1 MIWKII
7 FGLWLTGAV
16 VADLSTYKIPNRLC
30 LCMAVNGVAMQLY
43 LHGAKGMIDA
53 GIGMGIPFAVLF
65 VLFVARVLGAGD
77 IKLLSAAGTFVGTG
91 IGPVLLY
98 TCICAGV
105 TAVLKLIWVVCS
117 NRKKECTEWG
127 KQSGTAGLW
136 ERLAGVKTAT
146 RMHMSV
152 PIACGCVIYMI
163 AV

>member
-53 GIGMGIPFAVLF
+53 CIGMGIPFAVLF

-77 IKLLSAAGTFVGTG
+77 IKLLSAAGTFVGAG
-91 IGPVLLY
+91 IGSVLLY

-105 TAVLKLIWVVCS
+105 MAVLKLIWVARS
-117 NRKKECTEWG
+117 NRNR
-127 KQSGTAGLW
+127 
-136 ERLAGVKTAT
+136 ERTAT

>member
-7 FGLWLTGAV
+7 FGLWLTAAG

-65 VLFVARVLGAGD
+65 VLFAARVLGAG
-77 IKLLSAAGTFVGTG
+77 
-91 IGPVLLY
+91 VLLY

-105 TAVLKLIWVVCS
+105 TAVLKLIWVVHS
-117 NRKKECTEWG
+117 NRKKECTEWV

-136 ERLAGVKTAT
+136 EKLAGVKTAT